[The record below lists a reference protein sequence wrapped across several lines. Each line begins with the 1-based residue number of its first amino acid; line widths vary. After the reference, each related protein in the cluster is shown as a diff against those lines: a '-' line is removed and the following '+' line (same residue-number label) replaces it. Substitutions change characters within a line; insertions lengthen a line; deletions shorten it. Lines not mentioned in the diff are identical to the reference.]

1 MSGDVVFMH
10 WSSAYEVLTRGEL
23 TRLQAATSAVL
34 ATYNQ
39 TI

>member
-1 MSGDVVFMH
+1 MH
-10 WSSAYEVLTRGEL
+10 WNSACEVLTRGEL
-23 TRLQAATSAVL
+23 TRLQAGTSAAL